1 MNSYQIHVSK
11 KPDTLHIQSHHPVI
25 YVYREVSCWSLC
37 AGPVQ
42 PHSRTAGP
50 TMDPDWQPA
59 SLLLAAAK
67 AGDPAAWVWPFFEA
81 LPLLLL
87 SSGSAAGSS
96 SRSKSSAADSI
107 DANIAPGLLIFR
119 PAPAL
124 PVLIRPLFRAYWMRV
139 SRASVC
145 VSLRVGARRPSVCVR
160 RWRIKRRVTLK
171 GSTCVH
177 WKSPGKFLR

>member
-1 MNSYQIHVSK
+1 MLVF
-11 KPDTLHIQSHHPVI
+11 VC
-25 YVYREVSCWSLC
+25 RSC
-37 AGPVQ
+37 AAAQ
-42 PHSRTAGP
+42 QDSRTYNGSRL
-50 TMDPDWQPA
+50 TA
-59 SLLLAAAK
+59 SLITISSSEGRGSRRLSLA
-67 AGDPAAWVWPFFEA
+67 FFEA

-107 DANIAPGLLIFR
+107 DVNIAPGLLIFR

-171 GSTCVH
+171 GSTCAH
-177 WKSPGKFLR
+177 